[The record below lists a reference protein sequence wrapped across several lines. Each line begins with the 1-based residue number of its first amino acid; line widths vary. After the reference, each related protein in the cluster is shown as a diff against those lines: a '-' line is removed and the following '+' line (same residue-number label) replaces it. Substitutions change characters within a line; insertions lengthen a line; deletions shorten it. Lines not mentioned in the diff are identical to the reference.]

1 MSKHEAKFIKYS
13 TVREL
18 FNYNEVTGGLVRKT
32 LSQGTKPLSPVAP
45 VTGYKSHRVD
55 GKHCREHRL
64 TYLYHNEDMDQS
76 LEIDHINN
84 NKLDNR
90 IENLRLVVPQ
100 ENSFNRKTTL
110 GFCAAQGSVNG
121 KVCKLDTYRAYIKY
135 NGKHIALGIYDTVLD
150 ARAAYLRA
158 KKKYHVIEER

>member
-1 MSKHEAKFIKYS
+1 MSNHEATFIKYS

-18 FNYNEVTGGLVRKT
+18 FNYNEVTGGLVRKNI
-32 LSQGTKPLSPVAP
+32 SQGTKPLSPVS
-45 VTGYKSHRVD
+45 TGTRYKSRRVD
-55 GKHCREHRL
+55 GKRCREHRL

-100 ENSFNRKTTL
+100 ENAFNRKTTL
-110 GFCAAQGSVNG
+110 GFCAARGSVNG
-121 KVCKLDTYRAYIKY
+121 IACKMDTYRAYIKY
-135 NGKHIALGIYDTVLD
+135 NGKHITLGVYDTVLD